1 MPRST
6 DSRASSGKR
15 VSAKNR
21 RPELPALENGTAV
34 TAAGERS
41 VAAGT
46 IQNSTIVAGDQYP
59 LNVVLSE
66 AVYGRLREQD
76 FLPPL
81 FASIALSLIA
91 DVARRFFDDS
101 HWLETA
107 ITILQPILIASA
119 AVAGVLACVSL
130 FRPAHPLAEKGKTRL
145 FGKRVEWKK
154 ANVVTGI
161 ALAAAIALKLS
172 LPFIAHLYNERGF
185 QLQRHEPRDVSG
197 AREAFERALRLAP
210 GYSAAHYNLAVVYE
224 DLHDENAIKE
234 YLLAIKYDSR
244 LYAAYNNLAR
254 LYLQRHRENDY
265 ENALTILEEAR
276 ELSPQDENVQYS
288 LNKNLGWVHYELK
301 HYPLA
306 ETYLRR
312 AIFLRGEDA
321 AAAHCLMAY
330 VLKEQGKPG
339 VADECYDCVSLAPG
353 EKDVEA
359 KWLRDAQECVM
370 NGGNK

>member
-1 MPRST
+1 M
-6 DSRASSGKR
+6 
-15 VSAKNR
+15 
-21 RPELPALENGTAV
+21 
-34 TAAGERS
+34 
-41 VAAGT
+41 AAGT
-46 IQNSTIVAGDQYP
+46 IQNSTIVTGDQYP
-59 LNVVLSE
+59 LDVVLSE
-66 AVYGRLREQD
+66 AVYAKLREQN

-81 FASIALSLIA
+81 LASIAMSLIA

-101 HWLETA
+101 HWLETT
-107 ITILQPILIASA
+107 ITILQPVLIASA

-130 FRPAHPLAEKGKTRL
+130 LRPAHPLAEEGKAHL
-145 FGKRVEWKK
+145 LGKRFEWKK
-154 ANVVTGI
+154 ATVVTGI
-161 ALAAAIALKLS
+161 ALAAVITLKLS
-172 LPFIAHLYNERGF
+172 LPFIAHFYNERGF
-185 QLQRHEPRDVSG
+185 QLQHNESRDVSG
-197 AREAFERALRLAP
+197 ARKSFERALRLAP

-254 LYLQRHRENDY
+254 LYLQRHRESDY
-265 ENALTILEEAR
+265 ENALTILEQAW

-288 LNKNLGWVHYELK
+288 LNKNLGWVNYEMK
-301 HYPLA
+301 HYQLA

-312 AIFLRGEDA
+312 AISLRGEDA

-359 KWLRDAQECVM
+359 KWLSDAQECVM

>member
-1 MPRST
+1 M
-6 DSRASSGKR
+6 ASSGKR
-15 VSAKNR
+15 VPAGDR
-21 RPELPALENGTAV
+21 RQRQPALKNGAAV

-46 IQNSTIVAGDQYP
+46 IQNSTIITGNQYA
-59 LNVVLSE
+59 LDAVLRE
-66 AVYGRLREQD
+66 GVYSRLRAQN

-81 FASIALSLIA
+81 FASIAISLIA

-107 ITILQPILIASA
+107 ITIVQPVLIASA
-119 AVAGVLACVSL
+119 ALAGVLACVSL
-130 FRPAHPLAEKGKTRL
+130 LRSARPLAEEGKTRL
-145 FGKRVEWKK
+145 LGKRFKWKK
-154 ANVVTGI
+154 ASVVTGT
-161 ALAAAIALKLS
+161 ALAAAITLKLS
-172 LPFIAHLYNERGF
+172 LPLIAHFYNERGF
-185 QLQRHEPRDVSG
+185 QLQHNESRDVSG
-197 AREAFERALRLAP
+197 ARKSYERAVRLAA

-254 LYLQRHRENDY
+254 LYLQRHRESDY
-265 ENALTILEEAR
+265 ENALTTLEQAW

-288 LNKNLGWVHYELK
+288 LNKNLGWANYEMK
-301 HYPLA
+301 RYQLA

-312 AIFLRGEDA
+312 AISLRGGEGA

-359 KWLRDAQECVM
+359 AWLRDAQECMM
-370 NGGNK
+370 NGGDK

>member
-1 MPRST
+1 M
-6 DSRASSGKR
+6 
-15 VSAKNR
+15 
-21 RPELPALENGTAV
+21 
-34 TAAGERS
+34 
-41 VAAGT
+41 AAGT

-59 LNVVLSE
+59 LDVVLSE
-66 AVYGRLREQD
+66 AVYARLREQN

-81 FASIALSLIA
+81 FASIAISLIA

-107 ITILQPILIASA
+107 ITIVQPILIASA
-119 AVAGVLACVSL
+119 AVAGVLVCVSL
-130 FRPAHPLAEKGKTRL
+130 LRPAHPRAEKGKTRL
-145 FGKRVEWKK
+145 LGKRFKWKK
-154 ANVVTGI
+154 ATVVTGI
-161 ALAAAIALKLS
+161 ALAAAITLKLS
-172 LPFIAHLYNERGF
+172 LPFIAHFYNERGF
-185 QLQRHEPRDVSG
+185 QLQRREPRDVSG
-197 AREAFERALRLAP
+197 ARESFERALRLAP

-254 LYLQRHRENDY
+254 LYLQRHRESDY
-265 ENALTILEEAR
+265 ENALTILEQAW
-276 ELSPQDENVQYS
+276 ELSPQDESVQYS
-288 LNKNLGWVHYELK
+288 LNKNLGWVNYEMK

-312 AIFLRGEDA
+312 AISLRAEDA

-339 VADECYDCVSLAPG
+339 AADECYDCVSLAPG

-359 KWLRDAQECVM
+359 TWLRDAQECVM